1 MMLYPSIMD
10 LMEKAG
16 NRYSLVI
23 AASKRAR
30 DIMDEARREEKNMD
44 GARSI
49 TQAVCEIADDEILV
63 VNETK
68 EQAIAREAE
77 YQAKVDA
84 LEAAEHLMAEE
95 AAAAMLAEAEAA
107 ETDENAEVFDDAE
120 EATASE
126 EV

>member
-30 DIMDEARREEKNMD
+30 DILEDSKDETSNID

-49 TQAVCEIADDEILV
+49 TKAVEEIAEGEILI

-68 EQAIAREAE
+68 EQELEREAE
-77 YQAKVDA
+77 DLAKAQA
-84 LEAAEHLMAEE
+84 LEAAEQKMAEE
-95 AAAAMLAEAEAA
+95 ALDETVEEAE
-107 ETDENAEVFDDAE
+107 
-120 EATASE
+120 
-126 EV
+126 

>member
-30 DIMDEARREEKNMD
+30 DILEDAKEEEKSID

-49 TQAVCEIADDEILV
+49 TKAVEEIADGEILV

-68 EQAIAREAE
+68 EQEAEREAE
-77 YQAKVDA
+77 YQAKFDA
-84 LEAAEHLMAEE
+84 LEAAENHAAEE
-95 AAAAMLAEAEAA
+95 VAKAEESA
-107 ETDENAEVFDDAE
+107 DAE
-120 EATASE
+120 
-126 EV
+126 

>member
-30 DIMDEARREEKNMD
+30 DILEEAKDEEKSID

-49 TQAVCEIADDEILV
+49 TKAVEEIAEGEILI

-68 EQAIAREAE
+68 EQEAEREAE
-77 YQAKVDA
+77 YMAKVEA
-84 LEAAEHLMAEE
+84 LEAAEHQMAEE
-95 AAAAMLAEAEAA
+95 AAES
-107 ETDENAEVFDDAE
+107 ETTADAE
-120 EATASE
+120 
-126 EV
+126 

>member
-30 DIMDEARREEKNMD
+30 DILEVAKDEESSID

-49 TQAVCEIADDEILV
+49 TKAVEEIAEGSVLV

-68 EQAIAREAE
+68 EQEQEREAE
-77 YQAKVDA
+77 YMAKVEA
-84 LEAAEHLMAEE
+84 LEAAEHQMAEE
-95 AAAAMLAEAEAA
+95 AAEADAA
-107 ETDENAEVFDDAE
+107 DAE
-120 EATASE
+120 
-126 EV
+126 

>member
-23 AASKRAR
+23 AASTRAR
-30 DIMDEARREEKNMD
+30 DILEDAKDEMANID

-49 TQAVCEIADDEILV
+49 TKAVEEIAEGEILI

-68 EQAIAREAE
+68 EQELEREAE

-84 LEAAEHLMAEE
+84 LEAAEQKQAEE
-95 AAAAMLAEAEAA
+95 ALKATEPTEAE
-107 ETDENAEVFDDAE
+107 
-120 EATASE
+120 
-126 EV
+126 

>member
-30 DIMDEARREEKNMD
+30 DILEVAKDEETSLD

-49 TQAVCEIADDEILV
+49 TKAVEEIADGEILV

-68 EQAIAREAE
+68 EQEQEREAE
-77 YQAKVDA
+77 YMAKVEA
-84 LEAAEHLMAEE
+84 LEAAEHQMAEE
-95 AAAAMLAEAEAA
+95 AAESKA
-107 ETDENAEVFDDAE
+107 TDAE
-120 EATASE
+120 
-126 EV
+126 

>member
-30 DIMDEARREEKNMD
+30 TILAKAQEEESSLD

-49 TQAVCEIADDEILV
+49 TKAVEEIAAGEILV
-63 VNETK
+63 VNETR
-68 EQAIAREAE
+68 EQALEREAE
-77 YQAKVDA
+77 DLAKAEA
-84 LEAAEHLMAEE
+84 LEAAEQ
-95 AAAAMLAEAEAA
+95 AAI
-107 ETDENAEVFDDAE
+107 EVN
-120 EATASE
+120 
-126 EV
+126 

>member
-10 LMEKAG
+10 LMKKAG

-30 DIMDEARREEKNMD
+30 TILDSSKEGEESID

-49 TQAVCEIADDEILV
+49 TRAVEEIAAGDILV
-63 VNETK
+63 VNETR
-68 EQAIAREAE
+68 EQELEREAE

-84 LEAAEHLMAEE
+84 LEAAEHALETEAE
-95 AAAAMLAEAEAA
+95 EAEAA
-107 ETDENAEVFDDAE
+107 EADAE
-120 EATASE
+120 
-126 EV
+126 

>member
-1 MMLYPSIMD
+1 MLYPSIME

-30 DIMDEARREEKNMD
+30 GILEQAQEDESGLD

-49 TQAVCEIADDEILV
+49 TKAVEEIADGKILV

-68 EQAIAREAE
+68 EQQLEREAE
-77 YQAKVDA
+77 DLAKAEA
-84 LEAAEHLMAEE
+84 LEAAESAEFLAAAEE
-95 AAAAMLAEAEAA
+95 AQAE
-107 ETDENAEVFDDAE
+107 
-120 EATASE
+120 
-126 EV
+126 

>member
-10 LMEKAG
+10 LMKKAG

-30 DIMDEARREEKNMD
+30 TILDNASEDEKGMD

-49 TQAVCEIADDEILV
+49 TRAVEEIAEDKIFV

-68 EQAIAREAE
+68 EQEMEREAE
-77 YQAKVDA
+77 DMAKAQA
-84 LEAAEHLMAEE
+84 LEAAEHAMENAQEEE
-95 AAAAMLAEAEAA
+95 AE
-107 ETDENAEVFDDAE
+107 
-120 EATASE
+120 
-126 EV
+126 

>member
-30 DIMDEARREEKNMD
+30 DILEDAKEESNID

-49 TQAVCEIADDEILV
+49 TRAVEEIAEGTILV

-68 EQAIAREAE
+68 EQEEEREAV
-77 YQAKVDA
+77 YQAKVEA
-84 LEAAEHLMAEE
+84 LEAAEQKQAEE
-95 AAAAMLAEAEAA
+95 AAEVSEETEAE
-107 ETDENAEVFDDAE
+107 
-120 EATASE
+120 
-126 EV
+126 

>member
-30 DIMDEARREEKNMD
+30 DILEDAKDEMANID

-49 TQAVCEIADDEILV
+49 TKAVEEIAEGEILI

-68 EQAIAREAE
+68 EQELEREAE

-84 LEAAEHLMAEE
+84 LEAAEQKQAEE
-95 AAAAMLAEAEAA
+95 ALKATEPTEAE
-107 ETDENAEVFDDAE
+107 
-120 EATASE
+120 
-126 EV
+126 

>member
-30 DIMDEARREEKNMD
+30 DILGDSGEESKNLD

-49 TQAVCEIADDEILV
+49 TKAVEEIAAGEVVI
-63 VNETK
+63 VNESREK
-68 EQAIAREAE
+68 ELEREAE
-77 YQAKVDA
+77 YFAKM
-84 LEAAEHLMAEE
+84 EAAQAAQISEE
-95 AAAAMLAEAEAA
+95 AE
-107 ETDENAEVFDDAE
+107 DAE
-120 EATASE
+120 
-126 EV
+126 

>member
-30 DIMDEARREEKNMD
+30 SILEEAQEDAGGLD

-49 TQAVCEIADDEILV
+49 TKAVEEIADGEILV

-68 EQAIAREAE
+68 EQQLEREAE
-77 YQAKVDA
+77 EKAKADA
-84 LEAAEHLMAEE
+84 LEEAENTDYSMG
-95 AAAAMLAEAEAA
+95 AEAEAEETPA
-107 ETDENAEVFDDAE
+107 E
-120 EATASE
+120 
-126 EV
+126 